1 MLLNARSRARRGAVA
16 VLMAATGVLLA
27 GLPAGAQQA
36 PRFSRSSLA
45 RTASFVVT
53 NTLTPKGGSKVSQ
66 VMRVEVKGNKARV
79 EYSNPQLGQVT
90 YLANEKG
97 VFFYVPAN
105 KVAQRQRFE
114 GGVDSVLQLAF
125 RQVNQQ
131 LQGAKKVGTA
141 RVSGQPTDVYRDTK
155 SGATIYVGRA
165 AGFRLPVKTELK
177 NEGGTR
183 TLLVTNIKTN
193 VALADARFA
202 VPAGVQIIEST
213 GAAGVPGMP
222 GVGR

>member
-1 MLLNARSRARRGAVA
+1 MILNARSRVRPAAAAA
-16 VLMAATGVLLA
+16 VLMAAGILQA
-27 GLPAGAQQA
+27 SLPAGAQQA

-79 EYSNPQLGQVT
+79 EYNNPQLGGVT

-114 GGVDSVLQLAF
+114 GGADAALQLAF

-141 RVSGQPTDVYRDTK
+141 RVSGQPTDIYKDPK

-193 VALADARFA
+193 VALADARFTL
-202 VPAGVQIIEST
+202 PAGVQIIEST
-213 GAAGVPGMP
+213 GAAGGPGMP
-222 GVGR
+222 GMGR